1 MMKYYNVKRI
11 FKNPIYVHLKKHYC
25 PACNKKLIKIKV
37 SQIVNSNSEEAS
49 KFDFEFVDT
58 YMIGN
63 VKFIWTEFKCPQ
75 CGKQISIEEMKRIEK
90 GKRYEKS

>member
-1 MMKYYNVKRI
+1 MKCYNIKRI

-25 PACNKKLIKIKV
+25 PDCNSLLNKIKV
-37 SQIVNSNSEEAS
+37 SQIVNSNSEEAL

-63 VKFIWTEFKCPQ
+63 VKFIWTEFKCPH
-75 CGKQISIEEMKRIEK
+75 CGRQISVEEMKQIEK
-90 GKRYEKS
+90 GKLHEKP